1 MLTLVQN
8 VWICRQYLIFG
19 KKSFIK
25 IINHLLLSTQLCG
38 RFHYT
43 TVKDI
48 ECKISFWTDCHE
60 TPKTFEEEKILSV
73 FSQRFTP
80 SSVLYK
86 EKPCAYREKIPAGKM
101 YIRVSVDP

>member
-60 TPKTFEEEKILSV
+60 TPKTFEEEKIYLCFHKDLHHHQFYIKRNPV
-73 FSQRFTP
+73 P
-80 SSVLYK
+80 I
-86 EKPCAYREKIPAGKM
+86 EKRYLQVKCTSG
-101 YIRVSVDP
+101 